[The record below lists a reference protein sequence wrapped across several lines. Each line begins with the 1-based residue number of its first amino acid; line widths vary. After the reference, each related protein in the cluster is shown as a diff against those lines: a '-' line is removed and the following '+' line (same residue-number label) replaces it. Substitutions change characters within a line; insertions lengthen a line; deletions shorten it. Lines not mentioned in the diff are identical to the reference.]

1 MDIDTRKIVET
12 VLALLCLTL
21 HDGAWDEKLLHL
33 EPGRHSQIGAADR
46 QGTPGIGAIVQQ
58 ALRKAS
64 ARSRKLIK
72 VLLSII

>member
-1 MDIDTRKIVET
+1 MAPGMK
-12 VLALLCLTL
+12 
-21 HDGAWDEKLLHL
+21 KLLHL

-46 QGTPGIGAIVQQ
+46 QGTPGIGANVQQ